1 MDKLGIEPVD
11 VAHDTALKPTIQP
24 TSHDELLQF
33 LIGQRRCISILG
45 TSTSNCV
52 LMDGLK
58 KGTWANDSVF
68 INPTDLSA

>member
-24 TSHDELLQF
+24 TESRRTIAV

-45 TSTSNCV
+45 TNTSNCV

-58 KGTWANDSVF
+58 KRYMSE
-68 INPTDLSA
+68 